1 MIIQRED
8 KFPFAPKIQRQV
20 TPLTLQKKKE
30 DCREG
35 EDFKGSLRPLSTKL
49 MFATSLEEQREHRSR
64 TGEKK

>member
-30 DCREG
+30 DCREEG
-35 EDFKGSLRPLSTKL
+35 EDFKGSLRQLSTKL
-49 MFATSLEEQREHRSR
+49 MFATGLKEQKEHRSG
-64 TGEKK
+64 T

>member
-1 MIIQRED
+1 MV
-8 KFPFAPKIQRQV
+8 KFVMELIVLCMKKRQV

-35 EDFKGSLRPLSTKL
+35 EDFKGSLRQLSTKL